1 MTELG
6 SVDSA
11 SGDCLDKTD
20 GRRNAFVYI
29 NVMNVTPRQRLQV
42 AGHNMDV
49 IKTSAQRLNRHAVG
63 LDFDCPI
70 CGPSVEKTMIPAAR
84 GLGLKVERLY
94 RVNCR
99 CQGVPLF
106 DDRSL

>member
-1 MTELG
+1 VTELG

-29 NVMNVTPRQRLQV
+29 NVMNVTPLQRL
-42 AGHNMDV
+42 
-49 IKTSAQRLNRHAVG
+49 SAQRLNRHAVG